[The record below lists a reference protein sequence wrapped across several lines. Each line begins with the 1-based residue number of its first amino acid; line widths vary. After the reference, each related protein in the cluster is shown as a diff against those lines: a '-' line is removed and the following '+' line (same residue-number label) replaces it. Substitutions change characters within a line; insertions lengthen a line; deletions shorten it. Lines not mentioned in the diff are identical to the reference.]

1 MWITLLLF
9 CVASPAPHPAR
20 ANKLAL
26 LSGTLRTYQRVS
38 CDDNA
43 VTLRCPPG
51 TSISVQRAQYE
62 SDDQC
67 LCKQGQCVGTQS
79 SIDANAVCAWP
90 HALQYSLLQTVVEA
104 CQKKRNCKFHTSPKS
119 YGGDPCPSSRKAV
132 KVAYKCRPY
141 EFRSK
146 IACMNELVQLKCNPH
161 SRIAIYSASFGRTE
175 YESVQCPQ
183 PQGVPEE
190 TCLTSYATE
199 TVMQLCH
206 GKRRCQLSADTATF
220 GDPCSENSRMYLK
233 VVYTC
238 VPRRVLKERYDEGQE
253 EDEFSTPTS
262 FVDYDI
268 DEGVDMDSVSPAP
281 AAANPELPQPT
292 KSLLLPQ
299 PPPPLTPPSP
309 PTTKQQVPKV
319 FIATK
324 DLSLQGGAA
333 QPANCT
339 TVIFNKVAPRPNTL
353 GFVSQW
359 MDTYAFLS
367 KNQEKLYLYLI
378 VSSGAGLVLLLLVVI
393 ARLLVQKRRAAARG
407 GKYNPNDSLPNEFAE
422 EISEI
427 DADISMAATTIP
439 AIPPPPPAPAQ
450 GEVVRYGGTGVRRH
464 DSDTNPRS
472 LSRPGNSQYYY
483 G

>member
-1 MWITLLLF
+1 MVPLAALIILLVPTSL
-9 CVASPAPHPAR
+9 ASD
-20 ANKLAL
+20 NLAL
-26 LSGTLRTYQRVS
+26 LSGTLRTYTRVS

-43 VTLRCPPG
+43 VTLRCPQG
-51 TSISVQRAQYE
+51 TTISVQRAQYE

-67 LCKQGQCVGTQS
+67 LCKNGQCVATS
-79 SIDANAVCAWP
+79 SPADSNALCVWP

-146 IACMNELVQLKCNPH
+146 VACMNELVQIKCNPH
-161 SRIAIYSASFGRTE
+161 SRIAVYSASFGRTE
-175 YESVQCPQ
+175 YESIQCPQ

-206 GKRRCQLSADTATF
+206 GKRRCQLSSDTATF

-262 FVDYDI
+262 FVGDYDI

-281 AAANPELPQPT
+281 AAANPEQPQPT
-292 KSLLLPQ
+292 KSLFAPP

-309 PTTKQQVPKV
+309 PTNKHHLPKV
-319 FIATK
+319 IIATK
-324 DLSLQGGAA
+324 DLSLQGAA
-333 QPANCT
+333 DASNCT
-339 TVIFNKVAPRPNTL
+339 TVIFNKVAPRANTL

-359 MDTYAFLS
+359 VDTYAFLS
-367 KNQEKLYLYLI
+367 KNEEKLYLYLI
-378 VSSGAGLVLLLLVVI
+378 VSCGLGVVLLLLLVI
-393 ARLLVQKRRAAARG
+393 ARLLVQKRRATG
-407 GKYNPNDSLPNEFAE
+407 GAKYNPNDSLPNEFAE

-427 DADISMAATTIP
+427 DADISLAATTIP

-450 GEVVRYGGTGVRRH
+450 SEVVRYGGGVRRH

>member
-1 MWITLLLF
+1 MWMTLLLF
-9 CVASPAPHPAR
+9 CLAARAPHPAA

-26 LSGTLRTYQRVS
+26 LSGTLRTYTRVS

-43 VTLRCPPG
+43 VTLRCPQG
-51 TSISVQRAQYE
+51 TTISVQRAQYE

-67 LCKQGQCVGTQS
+67 LCKNGQCVATS
-79 SIDANAVCAWP
+79 SPADSNALCVWP

-146 IACMNELVQLKCNPH
+146 VACMNELVQIKCNPH
-161 SRIAIYSASFGRTE
+161 SRIAVYSASFGRTE
-175 YESVQCPQ
+175 YESIQCPQ

-206 GKRRCQLSADTATF
+206 GKRRCQLSSDTATF

-262 FVDYDI
+262 FVGDYDI

-281 AAANPELPQPT
+281 AAANPEQPQPT
-292 KSLLLPQ
+292 KSLFAPP

-309 PTTKQQVPKV
+309 PTNKHHLPKE
-319 FIATK
+319 
-324 DLSLQGGAA
+324 
-333 QPANCT
+333 NE
-339 TVIFNKVAPRPNTL
+339 
-353 GFVSQW
+353 
-359 MDTYAFLS
+359 
-367 KNQEKLYLYLI
+367 EKLYLYLI
-378 VSSGAGLVLLLLVVI
+378 VSCGLGVVLLLLLVI
-393 ARLLVQKRRAAARG
+393 ARLLVQKRRATG
-407 GKYNPNDSLPNEFAE
+407 GAKYNPNDSLPNEFAE

-427 DADISMAATTIP
+427 DADISLAATTIP

-450 GEVVRYGGTGVRRH
+450 SEVVRYGGGVRRH

>member
-1 MWITLLLF
+1 MVPLPALIVLLLRILSAT
-9 CVASPAPHPAR
+9 ASD
-20 ANKLAL
+20 NLAL

-309 PTTKQQVPKV
+309 PTTKQQVPKE
-319 FIATK
+319 
-324 DLSLQGGAA
+324 
-333 QPANCT
+333 
-339 TVIFNKVAPRPNTL
+339 
-353 GFVSQW
+353 
-359 MDTYAFLS
+359 
-367 KNQEKLYLYLI
+367 NQEKLYLYLI